1 MTTILAIAATAFL
14 VTFMLRPYW
23 DPHWNTEPE
32 ETERGEP
39 NSAKELRS

>member
-1 MTTILAIAATAFL
+1 MTTILTIAATGFL
-14 VTFMLRPYW
+14 VAFMLRPYW
-23 DPHWNTEPE
+23 DSDWNTEPE